1 MNIFKSFAAIG
12 VAAFTSILVSSC
24 GSPATQSAVDIGSTG
39 HTSPPAASSRAKT
52 EIVHREKSGQGSGEP
67 GTVAA
72 QGVTEAALTFT
83 PSDHA
88 VLLKDPDLAIVVR
101 GVVTG
106 VEYGHDEVGTTYTQV
121 TLQIDETI
129 RGDVRGSISY
139 MELGGFIKASDL
151 SAINGPKDGV
161 PSASPDD
168 GWVDVQFLGAT
179 HSRVG
184 DEQVVF
190 LRSNSQFGFEVL
202 QGPYGRYT
210 WNPARALWETL
221 PADTIKD
228 PTMTDEQ
235 VLNLR

>member
-1 MNIFKSFAAIG
+1 MHTFRSFAAVG
-12 VAAFTSILVSSC
+12 VAAVTSVLVSGC
-24 GSPATQSAVDIGSTG
+24 GSPAAQSAVDVGSTG
-39 HTSPPAASSRAKT
+39 HTSPPAASSRAQT
-52 EIVHREKSGQGSGEP
+52 EIVHREQSGNGSGGP
-67 GTVAA
+67 GPVAVR
-72 QGVTEAALTFT
+72 GVTEAALTFT

-88 VLLKDPDLAIVVR
+88 LLLTDPNLAVVVR

-106 VEYGHDEVGTTYTQV
+106 VEYGHDEVGTTYTLV

-179 HSRVG
+179 HSEIG

-190 LRSNSQFGFEVL
+190 LRSNSQFGYEVL
-202 QGPYGRYT
+202 QGPYGRYV

-235 VLNLR
+235 VLGLR